1 MREEYGWRAKIGMLS
16 PMSNFITF
24 TEWSRVLP
32 DGVTLHEARMG
43 LTEATPEHLKNMRK
57 SAVGEARK
65 LALGSMDILF
75 YGCTSG
81 SFVGGPG
88 YDEDIIKE
96 LEAAVGIPTTTTTT
110 CVLQAFAD
118 LGIKK
123 IALVGPYLPELF
135 DNEVE
140 FFKGHNI
147 ETLYVKALGKKF
159 TAEISLLRDT
169 PYVFYRHAKEAF
181 RSARGIDAVFITCMA
196 SPAMKIIPALE
207 DDTGLPVLSSNSAS
221 LYGVLKKL
229 GIKVPIEGYGRVFK
243 LL

>member
-1 MREEYGWRAKIGMLS
+1 MKEEYGWRAKIGMLS

-24 TEWSRVLP
+24 TEWNSVLP
-32 DGVTLHEARMG
+32 DGVTLHEALMG
-43 LTEATPEHLKNMRK
+43 LTEATPEHLKAMRK
-57 SAVGEARK
+57 NAVSEAKK
-65 LALGSMDILF
+65 LALGQMDILF

-110 CVLQAFAD
+110 CVLKAFAD

-123 IALVGPYLPELF
+123 IALIGPYLPELF
-135 DNEVE
+135 DNEVQ
-140 FFKGHNI
+140 FFKGHGI
-147 ETLYVKALGKKF
+147 ETLYVKALGKKY

-169 PYVFYRHAKEAF
+169 PYVFYRYAKEAF
-181 RSARGIDAVFITCMA
+181 RSAKGIDAIFITCMA
-196 SPAMKIIPALE
+196 SPAMKIIPSLE
-207 DDTGLPVLSSNSAS
+207 EEAGLPVISSNSAS
-221 LYGVLKKL
+221 LYGVLKNL
-229 GIKVPIEGYGRVFK
+229 GIKASIEGYGRIFR